1 MNKMVEP
8 QQPQQP
14 LEISDEEALMKI
26 AQAMKD
32 NAPTPEDKQSIYTF
46 LFNVA
51 TAKDTTKIGN
61 LRVEKE
67 KDGIDELGLPTHTV
81 RGSKEMARISSLIMG
96 NDYFDKYFK
105 SEAEDTFATSL
116 SREGFLVRQGTV
128 QTKQIADITKRK
140 KINKG
145 WFKEKQEV
153 SGGDTMSSSSS
164 Q

>member
-1 MNKMVEP
+1 MVEP
-8 QQPQQP
+8 QQPVEN
-14 LEISDEEALMKI
+14 LTDEQALMKI

-51 TAKDTTKIGN
+51 TSKDTTKIGN

-67 KDGIDELGLPTHTV
+67 IDELGIPPHTV
-81 RGSKEMARISSLIMG
+81 RGSKEMARISGMIMG

-105 SEAEDTFATSL
+105 SEAEDALATSL

-140 KINKG
+140 KVNKD

-153 SGGDTMSSSSS
+153 SGGDTITNN